1 MADNW
6 YVILELDFDPPV
18 EDEGVIAARID
29 EKGKFWSRN
38 FTDFNLGPQYR
49 TWHQNIPRIKKD
61 MLGERNRR
69 KELAAEACA
78 LVYGPVDKLL
88 RTIGRK
94 GSVTAAEEAKLA
106 QRLKVPVD
114 VVKRRAKALGIQESA
129 GDTRD
134 WKAIYDKYYKAK
146 PQNAAAFDGMKAM
159 LATFQAE
166 NLYDFLYPGDG
177 GSAAS
182 LPCGTLRDRAAQR
195 KKTEFYKHD
204 SVSGT
209 GSKLCGQCEVAFRDD
224 AAKDVYD
231 KYLEYSRRRA
241 ILEEARSIADIS
253 GELSAGQ
260 AQNFVAQLTLLFK
273 DRGLSQDVLTA
284 FCKTE
289 RIAMASAGGEDKSGA
304 QVKVC
309 RCGHINNVSDGRKV
323 CAACGLE
330 LAIRCPKCGTENDAN
345 IKVCRCG
352 FRLENIDR
360 AVALCGQA
368 EKALDALDFPVAD
381 AHLKDADSYW
391 PGSARVKA
399 LRERL
404 KDYERRVGLEV
415 GELHK
420 AMASKRFLDARGR
433 YQRIQKLFAGYKD
446 EAIESRIGD
455 AIAKAEKLFAQAKAA
470 KGDKAVLDLC
480 TRAYEL
486 CADLPGVRELMP
498 APPPVASLAVAPDA
512 LGRVNRLSWPAGG
525 DSSIRYVLVRNA
537 QGWPRN
543 PGDGEVIYQGSGS
556 GYGDGDIQPA
566 VPYYYNIFAQRAG
579 LSSAGCGNL
588 PAEAVNLFE
597 VSGVSLVPGD
607 GSLSLGWMPLPKGA
621 VAEVYQQ
628 SGTGESHLGST
639 AADGYLITGLA
650 NDRSYTF
657 RVALGYQAAGE
668 KKLTKGVA
676 VTGTPTCPP
685 LPVDSLRVKANQGDL
700 FDAVWY
706 HSGPGEVRLFGSLRK
721 PERHMGD
728 VIPLAALEKEMR
740 PLRRMPLSPEARAGL
755 AIGEDGAG
763 FAHSGPDVL
772 YVTAAAVRAGSAVF
786 GSLARA
792 GRGETVKIKDVRE
805 VNGQV
810 GVYIEPP
817 KDASGF
823 VVLYSFERFPQGIS
837 DTQTVRKYIPLKAYQ
852 LAGGLM
858 LDGVEARP
866 CYLAVFAEFKR
877 DGEKDYS
884 AGETFLFDNS
894 PKENITYSVTVDKK
908 LFGESSVTLE
918 FEAENREFT
927 LPDIDVMSGVGN
939 TPMFKASAQHFHS
952 IPGQRVRGT
961 LKVKIPLP
969 KGMPKDTYIKA
980 FFADG
985 KIQAQLRLKLKS
997 SYKIT

>member
-61 MLGERNRR
+61 MLGEENRR
-69 KELAAEACA
+69 KELAAGACA

-129 GDTRD
+129 GDTRE
-134 WKAIYDKYYKAK
+134 YYKAK

-182 LPCGTLRDRAAQR
+182 LPCGTLRDKAAQR

-368 EKALDALDFPVAD
+368 ET
-381 AHLKDADSYW
+381 
-391 PGSARVKA
+391 
-399 LRERL
+399 
-404 KDYERRVGLEV
+404 
-415 GELHK
+415 
-420 AMASKRFLDARGR
+420 
-433 YQRIQKLFAGYKD
+433 
-446 EAIESRIGD
+446 SRW
-455 AIAKAEKLFAQAKAA
+455 Q
-470 KGDKAVLDLC
+470 
-480 TRAYEL
+480 
-486 CADLPGVRELMP
+486 
-498 APPPVASLAVAPDA
+498 
-512 LGRVNRLSWPAGG
+512 
-525 DSSIRYVLVRNA
+525 
-537 QGWPRN
+537 
-543 PGDGEVIYQGSGS
+543 
-556 GYGDGDIQPA
+556 
-566 VPYYYNIFAQRAG
+566 
-579 LSSAGCGNL
+579 
-588 PAEAVNLFE
+588 
-597 VSGVSLVPGD
+597 
-607 GSLSLGWMPLPKGA
+607 
-621 VAEVYQQ
+621 
-628 SGTGESHLGST
+628 
-639 AADGYLITGLA
+639 
-650 NDRSYTF
+650 
-657 RVALGYQAAGE
+657 
-668 KKLTKGVA
+668 
-676 VTGTPTCPP
+676 TP
-685 LPVDSLRVKANQGDL
+685 
-700 FDAVWY
+700 
-706 HSGPGEVRLFGSLRK
+706 
-721 PERHMGD
+721 
-728 VIPLAALEKEMR
+728 I
-740 PLRRMPLSPEARAGL
+740 
-755 AIGEDGAG
+755 
-763 FAHSGPDVL
+763 
-772 YVTAAAVRAGSAVF
+772 
-786 GSLARA
+786 
-792 GRGETVKIKDVRE
+792 
-805 VNGQV
+805 
-810 GVYIEPP
+810 
-817 KDASGF
+817 
-823 VVLYSFERFPQGIS
+823 
-837 DTQTVRKYIPLKAYQ
+837 
-852 LAGGLM
+852 
-858 LDGVEARP
+858 
-866 CYLAVFAEFKR
+866 
-877 DGEKDYS
+877 
-884 AGETFLFDNS
+884 
-894 PKENITYSVTVDKK
+894 
-908 LFGESSVTLE
+908 
-918 FEAENREFT
+918 
-927 LPDIDVMSGVGN
+927 
-939 TPMFKASAQHFHS
+939 
-952 IPGQRVRGT
+952 
-961 LKVKIPLP
+961 
-969 KGMPKDTYIKA
+969 
-980 FFADG
+980 
-985 KIQAQLRLKLKS
+985 
-997 SYKIT
+997 